1 MVMDENGRN
10 GWKWRLA
17 QQITYPV
24 MPSTFYQFTQLTYHA
39 IINDNIP
46 TTIHTT
52 CNSIITQIWGNFYFS
67 YKYPYPIIIIYN
79 LLTNRLV
86 EYGIIA
92 IRFRWI

>member
-1 MVMDENGRN
+1 MVMDETGRN
-10 GWKWRLA
+10 VGNWHLA
-17 QQITYPV
+17 QQITHPV

-39 IINDNIP
+39 IINDTTRNI
-46 TTIHTT
+46 HMRG
-52 CNSIITQIWGNFYFS
+52 GNFLLFITK
-67 YKYPYPIIIIYN
+67 YKIPPIIIIYN